1 MTAFE
6 KPAQDKTTH
15 DPDAGNMELGKRI
28 FELVASK
35 SLAPKAALGTLKII
49 KMETPL
55 GQKWLK
61 FWRAAILLK
70 ANAQERIPTDGSPF
84 LHPKRAKEAR
94 KLLNSLLPV
103 RGSNSQAEEEQE
115 LVLHSMLLLGQHES
129 WANDEDRRLRGIQLL
144 AQVVALTAYHKS
156 PLNEEAEE
164 AYKEACDELPGW
176 HFEGLGNTSSR
187 AEDDAEEYVDEE
199 VTKPEEAA

>member
-1 MTAFE
+1 MTAFD

-28 FELVASK
+28 FEFVVSK

-49 KMETPL
+49 RMQTEL

-70 ANAQERIPTDGSPF
+70 ANTQEKIPTDGSPY

-94 KLLNSLLPV
+94 RLLNSLMPV
-103 RGSNSQAEEEQE
+103 RGFDSQEQDEQE
-115 LVLHSMLLLGQHES
+115 LVFHSMLLLGQHES
-129 WANDEDRRLRGIQLL
+129 WSGDETRRFRGIQLL
-144 AQVVALTAYHKS
+144 AQVVALTVHYKS
-156 PLNEEAEE
+156 PLKEEAEE
-164 AYKEACDELPGW
+164 AYQEACDELPSW
-176 HFEGLGNTSSR
+176 HLQGLANKD
-187 AEDDAEEYVDEE
+187 AYPEDDEQDYIDEE
-199 VTKPEEAA
+199 VTKPEDAA